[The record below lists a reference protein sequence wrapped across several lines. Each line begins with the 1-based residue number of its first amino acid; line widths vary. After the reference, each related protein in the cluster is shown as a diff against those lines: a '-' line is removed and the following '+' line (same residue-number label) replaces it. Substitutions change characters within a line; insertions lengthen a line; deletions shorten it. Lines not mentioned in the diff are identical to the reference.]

1 MFPRSSFCNHLPTIP
16 EITTRPSTSHK
27 ALTYLLLS
35 THLFVDLTTAL
46 SWEKHANTI
55 CTRFTS
61 SPSLE
66 KALSLCQQHG
76 PSKCAGV
83 YASNC
88 DSGTTMLCQPQT
100 IEVSSSKSTSS
111 CIHTSA
117 CREGGRNGRCVLCRK
132 SDTHTRTHAHAN
144 THKYTQI
151 HTQLLNRLL
160 PSLCGD
166 TVKTTSTCG
175 MPDIGKK
182 FKSGQKYTLACKDCA
197 TECFEGSLDHT
208 RISRHVC
215 RKRGIDS
222 NLPPMYKAYA
232 CVHHQPQ
239 LYT

>member
-1 MFPRSSFCNHLPTIP
+1 MGRRSALECMPPIA
-16 EITTRPSTSHK
+16 TRARTCSANPKLSECQAPSRQVVAFTQVRVAK
-27 ALTYLLLS
+27 VDATGDVYYAGNR
-35 THLFVDLTTAL
+35 TH
-46 SWEKHANTI
+46 I
-55 CTRFTS
+55 
-61 SPSLE
+61 
-66 KALSLCQQHG
+66 
-76 PSKCAGV
+76 
-83 YASNC
+83 
-88 DSGTTMLCQPQT
+88 
-100 IEVSSSKSTSS
+100 
-111 CIHTSA
+111 
-117 CREGGRNGRCVLCRK
+117 
-132 SDTHTRTHAHAN
+132 HTRTRKH
-144 THKYTQI
+144 TQI

-182 FKSGQKYTLACKDCA
+182 FKSGQKYTSACKDCA